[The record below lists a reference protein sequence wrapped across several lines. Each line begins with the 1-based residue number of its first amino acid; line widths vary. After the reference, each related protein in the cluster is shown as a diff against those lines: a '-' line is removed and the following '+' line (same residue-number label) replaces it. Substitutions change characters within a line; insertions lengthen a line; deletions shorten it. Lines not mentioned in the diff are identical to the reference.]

1 MVVWNHHQLPTN
13 NTAVMSKILLRLLGI
28 ILILALAFL
37 WVMLNAKPAI
47 LGKNN

>member
-1 MVVWNHHQLPTN
+1 
-13 NTAVMSKILLRLLGI
+13 MSKIMLQLLSL

-47 LGKNN
+47 LAKNN

>member
-1 MVVWNHHQLPTN
+1 MRNY
-13 NTAVMSKILLRLLGI
+13 LLRFLGL

-47 LGKNN
+47 AR